1 MAARPGGVTLGDCNE
16 NPFDVGDLNYGYF
29 EIGRALLP
37 HERAEQRQL
46 RGLFRRRIQ
55 VIAQRP
61 QSMMGEKVGECFQ
74 RIVGVGSPN

>member
-1 MAARPGGVTLGDCNE
+1 MAERLGGVTLGDCNE

-29 EIGRALLP
+29 EVGRALLP

-55 VIAQRP
+55 VIAQASTVDDGRK
-61 QSMMGEKVGECFQ
+61 GG
-74 RIVGVGSPN
+74 GVL